1 MYNAT
6 MPSREVEGVRLA
18 IMPRPQAGG
27 PVEWADTTKEA
38 PMKTSMYQTSI
49 PTFTRV
55 LNNLIAILEKGATDA
70 EARKIDPLVLL
81 NARLFPDMF
90 PFTRQVQ
97 LAADTAISGAARLAG
112 TEVPM
117 HENNESSFAELAARI
132 RKTITQL
139 ESFKPEQLDG
149 TEDKTVT
156 WKTRSST
163 KNMQG
168 LPYLM
173 NHVLPNLFFHSTT
186 AYNILRHNGVELGKM
201 DYLGRS

>member
-1 MYNAT
+1 
-6 MPSREVEGVRLA
+6 
-18 IMPRPQAGG
+18 
-27 PVEWADTTKEA
+27 
-38 PMKTSMYQTSI
+38 MKTSMYQTSI

-55 LNNLIAILEKGATDA
+55 LNNLIAILEKGASDA

-90 PFTRQVQ
+90 PLTRQVQ
-97 LAADTAISGAARLAG
+97 LAADTAISGAARIAG
-112 TEVPM
+112 TEVPV
-117 HENNESSFAELAARI
+117 HENNESSFAELATRV
-132 RKTITQL
+132 RKAIAQL
-139 ESFKPEQLDG
+139 ETFKPEQLDG

-156 WKTRSST
+156 WQTRSST
-163 KNMQG
+163 RNMQG

>member
-1 MYNAT
+1 
-6 MPSREVEGVRLA
+6 
-18 IMPRPQAGG
+18 
-27 PVEWADTTKEA
+27 
-38 PMKTSMYQTSI
+38 MKTSMYQTSI

-70 EARKIDPLVLL
+70 EARKIDPIVLL

-90 PFTRQVQ
+90 PLTRQVQ

-112 TEVPM
+112 TEVPV

-149 TEDKTVT
+149 CEDKTIT

>member
-1 MYNAT
+1 
-6 MPSREVEGVRLA
+6 
-18 IMPRPQAGG
+18 
-27 PVEWADTTKEA
+27 
-38 PMKTSMYQTSI
+38 MKTSMYQTSI

-55 LNNLIAILEKGATDA
+55 LNNLIAILEKGIADA
-70 EARKIDPLVLL
+70 DARKIDPTVLL

-97 LAADTAISGAARLAG
+97 LATDTAIGGAARLAG
-112 TEVPM
+112 TEVPV
-117 HENNESSFAELAARI
+117 HENNESSFAELIARI
-132 RKTITQL
+132 QKTIAQL

-149 TEDKTVT
+149 SEDKTIT

-173 NHVLPNLFFHSTT
+173 NHVLPNLFFHTTT